1 MVRKLVLDN
10 VAEHM
15 TIQPAPTRSELRLLQ
30 LLWADGPAT
39 VREIHEQVAREAELS
54 YTTVLKQLQ
63 IMHEKG
69 LVARETSHR
78 AHRYRAVARRDETQR
93 SMLSDFVQR
102 VYHGSASELV
112 VQALGLSKR
121 ASPEELEE
129 IEQMIDTLRKR
140 KGTDSSDD
148 ES

>member
-1 MVRKLVLDN
+1 
-10 VAEHM
+10 M
-15 TIQPAPTRSELRLLQ
+15 TNQPAPTRSELRLLQ

-39 VREIHEQVAREAELS
+39 VREVHERIARETNVS

-69 LVARETSHR
+69 LVKRETSHR
-78 AHRYRAVARRDETQR
+78 AHRYQALARRDETQR

-129 IEQMIDTLRKR
+129 IEQMIEALRQEKSS
-140 KGTDSSDD
+140 DSSGN
-148 ES
+148 ESDPDR